1 MRVIYVGCGVNVFS
15 NLQNVYIQYVTMP
28 RRPDKRSASGDF
40 ALVISLSAPS
50 RHFINSL
57 NEYLLPF
64 HSRLF
69 LICCF
74 KNK

>member
-1 MRVIYVGCGVNVFS
+1 KPAKLFIFNM
-15 NLQNVYIQYVTMP
+15 LQGQ
-28 RRPDKRSASGDF
+28 RRPDKRSASGNF
-40 ALVISLSAPS
+40 ALVISFSAPS
-50 RHFINSL
+50 QHLTNSL

>member
-40 ALVISLSAPS
+40 ALVISLSA
-50 RHFINSL
+50 L
-57 NEYLLPF
+57 YGTLLIP
-64 HSRLF
+64 
-69 LICCF
+69 
-74 KNK
+74 

>member
-40 ALVISLSAPS
+40 AFVISLSA
-50 RHFINSL
+50 L
-57 NEYLLPF
+57 YGTLLIP
-64 HSRLF
+64 
-69 LICCF
+69 
-74 KNK
+74 